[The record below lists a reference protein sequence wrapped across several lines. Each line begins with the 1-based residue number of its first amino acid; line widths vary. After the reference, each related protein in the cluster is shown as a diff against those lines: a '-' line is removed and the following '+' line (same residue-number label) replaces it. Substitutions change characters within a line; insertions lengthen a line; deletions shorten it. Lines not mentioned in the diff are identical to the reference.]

1 MTLECPTRYASAGV
15 AAGTQV
21 AFAHRAGGATMG
33 PHERSTTPL
42 DEEVR
47 KLVDAGR
54 EREAA
59 NLLLKRLSPELGPF
73 LHRLLGNDG
82 LADEALSATGERLW
96 RALGKFRWECSLR
109 SWSYIVARREANR
122 CRARHRVVVDRQ
134 TSLSSAGEIPAPR
147 ATPQHGLSTTRR
159 DILEELRANLSDED
173 RDLLVLRV
181 ERDLAWNEI
190 AAAFLEEDTRD
201 ESAIR
206 REAARLR
213 QRYRSIRVAVA
224 AAMAQRRAQAHG
236 RQKP

>member
-1 MTLECPTRYASAGV
+1 MTSEQPSGQATPGVEAAS
-15 AAGTQV
+15 QV
-21 AFAHRAGGATMG
+21 AFPHRAGGAKMD
-33 PHERSTTPL
+33 PHEVSTTQL

-47 KLVDAGR
+47 RLVETGR

-73 LHRLLGNDG
+73 LHRLLGNRA

-122 CRARHRVVVDRQ
+122 CRTRHRLVVGRQ
-134 TSLSSAGEIPAPR
+134 TSLSSADEIPAPR
-147 ATPQHGLSTTRR
+147 ATTERGLSTTRR
-159 DILEELRANLSDED
+159 DILEDLRAKLSDED

-181 ERDLAWNEI
+181 DRDLAWNDI

-201 ESAIR
+201 ERAIR

-224 AAMAQRRAQAHG
+224 AAMAQRR
-236 RQKP
+236 R

>member
-1 MTLECPTRYASAGV
+1 M
-15 AAGTQV
+15 
-21 AFAHRAGGATMG
+21 MG

-47 KLVDAGR
+47 SLVEAGR

-73 LHRLLGNDG
+73 LHRILGNDA

-122 CRARHRVVVDRQ
+122 CRARHRLALGRQ
-134 TSLSSAGEIPAPR
+134 TSLSSAGELPAPR
-147 ATPQHGLSTTRR
+147 ATSQHGLSTTRR
-159 DILEELRANLSDED
+159 DILEDLRANLSDED

-201 ESAIR
+201 ENAIR

-224 AAMAQRRAQAHG
+224 AAMAQRRGQAPG
-236 RQKP
+236 RQKS